1 MPENTQQFAQNIAQ
15 TLIGGEAAHP
25 ALPLIEMQGIRKSY

>member
-15 TLIGGEAAHP
+15 SLLGDEAAHP
-25 ALPLIEMQGIRKSY
+25 AQACPAALRKQA